1 MLTSVLSP
9 IQIAQPDPAPPWGW
23 NPAATFQTAFN
34 NAREE
39 QRAQQEFQLGMEIE
53 KILLPAKIAKA
64 EYDVKKFEMD
74 AQVLE
79 RIYRN
84 QTAALD
90 RSYSGIK
97 SAIGGSR
104 GSGASSNVA
113 GNVGSSN
120 QAGVYQSRFGFGSK
134 LTPPAASAPQA
145 VQPTTR
151 KVGSGLMP
159 KQP

>member
-1 MLTSVLSP
+1 MASFLSSVP
-9 IQIAQPDPAPPWGW
+9 FAAPEVMPWDW

-39 QRAQQEFQLGMEIE
+39 QRAQQEFQLGMELE

-64 EYDVKKFEMD
+64 EYDTKKFQMD

-90 RSYSGIK
+90 QSYSGIK
-97 SAIGGSR
+97 SAIGGS
-104 GSGASSNVA
+104 GSGVA
-113 GNVGSSN
+113 GGGAVQTQG
-120 QAGVYQSRFGFGSK
+120 GYQSRFGFGSK
-134 LTPPAASAPQA
+134 IAPTPAAAPT
-145 VQPTTR
+145 PTAR

-159 KQP
+159 KKP

>member
-1 MLTSVLSP
+1 MSYPVMDAPSLWKPVS
-9 IQIAQPDPAPPWGW
+9 QEPPWGW
-23 NPAATFQTAFN
+23 NPAATFLTAYTTMQEN
-34 NAREE
+34 
-39 QRAQQEFQLGMEIE
+39 QRAQQEFQMKSELNR
-53 KILLPAKIAKA
+53 ILFPVKKA
-64 EYDVKKFEMD
+64 EAEFNLKQLAFDT
-74 AQVLE
+74 QLLE
-79 RIYRN
+79 KN
-84 QTAALD
+84 FQAKSAALD
-90 RSYSGIK
+90 RSMQIVN
-97 SAIGGSR
+97 AASR
-104 GSGASSNVA
+104 GGSGASSNVA

>member
-1 MLTSVLSP
+1 MANELE
-9 IQIAQPDPAPPWGW
+9 
-23 NPAATFQTAFN
+23 
-34 NAREE
+34 R
-39 QRAQQEFQLGMEIE
+39 
-53 KILLPAKIAKA
+53 ILLPAKIAEA
-64 EYDVKKFEMD
+64 EYATKKLAYD
-74 AQVLE
+74 SKLLE
-79 RIYRN
+79 RIYRT
-84 QTAALD
+84 QSAALD
-90 RSYSGIK
+90 RSYQGVT
-97 SAIGGSR
+97 SAVGGS
-104 GSGASSNVA
+104 GSNVA

>member
-23 NPAATFQTAFN
+23 NPAATFLTAY
-34 NAREE
+34 NAQAKER
-39 QRAQQEFQLGMEIE
+39 RDQQEFQLGMEIE
-53 KILLPAKIAKA
+53 RILLPAKIAKA

-90 RSYSGIK
+90 QSYSGIK
-97 SAIGGSR
+97 SAIGG
-104 GSGASSNVA
+104 ASSNVA
-113 GNVGSSN
+113 GNGGSSN
-120 QAGVYQSRFGFGSK
+120 QAPAQDPTSFNLTGTVYDRKSAAQPQTGSQPVAK
-134 LTPPAASAPQA
+134 KKVDLT
-145 VQPTTR
+145 
-151 KVGSGLMP
+151 GI
-159 KQP
+159 